1 LFFKF
6 NVYYKQNHHVTFQG
20 TSHCSVLN
28 FFGVVINYKKIT
40 FFCDEVKYKFNMSVV
55 LDIKNMLGDSVVFFN
70 IISPNVCS
78 PLQIAKKG

>member
-1 LFFKF
+1 M
-6 NVYYKQNHHVTFQG
+6 
-20 TSHCSVLN
+20 
-28 FFGVVINYKKIT
+28 VVNYKKIT
-40 FFCDEVKYKFNMSVV
+40 FFCDEVEYKFNMSVV